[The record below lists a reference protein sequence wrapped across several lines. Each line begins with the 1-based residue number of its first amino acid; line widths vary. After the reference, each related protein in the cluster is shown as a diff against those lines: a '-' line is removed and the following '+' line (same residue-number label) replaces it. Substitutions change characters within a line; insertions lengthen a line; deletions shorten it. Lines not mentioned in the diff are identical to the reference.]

1 MSFGK
6 PGKIY
11 IKPFAIP
18 DDLRARYL
26 KAFLKHIKISICGCW
41 EWQGRIVNNYGC
53 LAAPDGNSRWIHRVS
68 YALFNGP
75 IAENMHVDHKCR
87 NEICAN
93 PAHLKQVTPLENC
106 LAIYRRKRRDE
117 KHKLEAAGQL
127 RLFDYTG

>member
-6 PGKIY
+6 ATKQY
-11 IKPFAIP
+11 IKPFTIP
-18 DDLRARYL
+18 DDLRDRYL
-26 KAFLKHIKISICGCW
+26 KAFLKYIKISICGCW

-53 LAAPDGNSRWIHRVS
+53 LAAPDGCSRWVHRVS
-68 YALFNGP
+68 YALFNGR

-87 NEICAN
+87 NSICAN
-93 PAHLKQVTPLENC
+93 PIHLKQCTPIENYQ
-106 LAIYRRKRRDE
+106 ATHRRKRRDE